1 MARWLVPFAV
11 ALFLTLAT
19 HVVVL
24 WEVGQQLQAMGSV
37 IKPMAD
43 PLLTRLLKPQ
53 APAQM
58 LKPPSAPALPK
69 PRSTAVSALPQMAST
84 ASTDTTLTDS
94 PLAAVTETVA
104 VAVVQPTTEP
114 LLGTISMAAS
124 LPNQGTDTLPWDWPP
139 DSRLSYRLGGYYRG
153 ELHGD
158 AQVQWSRMPTT
169 EGEGYQTRVVLNI
182 GFLTAQLT
190 SQGRIG
196 TAALQPLAYEE
207 QLPGGRRRS
216 VILTAQEVQLD
227 DGRRIAMA
235 ASAVG
240 RVQDTAS
247 QFVNLAYS
255 FASGQLALE
264 PGGTVTVWLAR
275 PGGLDAW
282 TYDIGA
288 AETIYLP
295 LLGAVQAYQLKPRPL
310 ANARGTIST
319 AMWFAPSLSY
329 LPVRI
334 KIALNDESHLD
345 LLVLKI
351 EQR

>member
-19 HVVVL
+19 HAVVL

-43 PLLTRLLKPQ
+43 PLLTRMLKPQ

-58 LKPPSAPALPK
+58 LKPPSLPELPK
-69 PRSTAVSALPQMAST
+69 PRATAVPALPQMAST
-84 ASTDTTLTDS
+84 ALTDNTRTDS
-94 PLAAVTETVA
+94 PLAAVTQTVA
-104 VAVVQPTTEP
+104 PAQPTSEP
-114 LLGTISMAAS
+114 LLGATSIATS
-124 LPNQGTDTLPWDWPP
+124 LPGQGTDTVLWDWPP

-158 AQVQWSRMPTT
+158 AQVQWSRMPGSD
-169 EGEGYQTRVVLNI
+169 GETYQTRVVLNI
-182 GFLTAQLT
+182 GFLSAQLT

-196 TAALQPLAYEE
+196 SAALQPLAYEE

-216 VILTAQEVQLD
+216 VTLTNQEAQLD
-227 DGRRIAMA
+227 DGRRIAIA
-235 ASAVG
+235 AEAVG

-282 TYDIGA
+282 TYDIGP

-295 LLGAVQAYQLKPRPL
+295 LLGAVQAYQLAPRPL
-310 ANARGTIST
+310 PNARGTISA